1 MKRATSKAAKPP
13 EPAEKRVTVSGGSDT
28 ADIMQQMQE
37 SQDLMELQNQQLSDS
52 HAQLEH
58 SQHRYADL
66 YDRAPVGFLE
76 LDSRGYIREIN
87 QTAAQLL
94 GESAGHLVGRPLL
107 PRLAEPDRKV
117 FLRHLWQSCHS
128 PDQVTTMLRLAT
140 RDHGERHVQFISR
153 RSTEFGKHAAMCHT
167 ALLDITEQ
175 HLTETAL
182 SASEAKFRLL
192 AENIGDVFW
201 FMELEPTRV
210 TYVSPAFEQIWG
222 MPAAELYANHGLW
235 EQAIH
240 PEDLPAVHTA
250 FHQWLKGETST
261 YRIEYRVRNRHG
273 EIRWLADRG
282 IVIGIKSGRPN
293 QISGIARD
301 ITERKRAE
309 AALAEKASET
319 KAILEGTHDGIL
331 IADAETRRFT
341 FGNTAMCRMLDT
353 TPEELTGMGMDSI
366 HPPETLPDL
375 RLKFDAMARGE
386 LSCAENVPL
395 LRKNGDILPVDI
407 TASPVVIKGR
417 TYCIGV
423 FHDISER
430 RRADERF
437 RGLLESAPDA
447 MMIHS
452 SDGRIQIVN
461 AQVEKLFGYS
471 RAELIGQTMEML
483 MPERFRQRHV
493 QHRRGYTPSS
503 KPRPMGTSG
512 MTLLALH
519 KDGHEIPVEI
529 SLSNLDS
536 SGDSLV
542 ISSIRDITERRRA
555 EEELRQSQRFALS
568 TLEAIPASLAVLDET
583 GTIISTN
590 QSWEQFAQT
599 NGALPSSVSAGI
611 NYLKVCDK
619 AAGQGSEE
627 AHRFAE
633 GIRRVMRGE
642 SPRFHMEYPCHGPD
656 EQRWFV
662 GYATAFGGDGPPRIV
677 IAHVDI
683 SERKRAEQVVRLLNH
698 ELERRVE
705 QRTEAL
711 NRTNNELNRQISM
724 RRKLEEEILHISERE
739 QQRIGQDLH
748 DDLGQQL
755 AGIWLLSDVLKS
767 SLVREGSAEAAN
779 AEKITGLLKNALGLT
794 RALSRGLH
802 PVAAGA
808 GGITRA
814 MDELATRTCDTFR
827 INCHCDCRIDTDLDN
842 TTATHLYRI
851 AQEAVTNAVKH
862 GMASQIDICL
872 SSNAHS
878 ITLSVKNN
886 GLSMPEPSA
895 SHQGMGLRIMKYR
908 TDMIGGTLKIQ
919 NSPENGGT
927 IVTCT
932 LPIPVQNQPITQPSY
947 GHQTHQPAGKKASKA
962 SAKKSLH
969 R

>member
-1 MKRATSKAAKPP
+1 
-13 EPAEKRVTVSGGSDT
+13 
-28 ADIMQQMQE
+28 
-37 SQDLMELQNQQLSDS
+37 
-52 HAQLEH
+52 
-58 SQHRYADL
+58 
-66 YDRAPVGFLE
+66 
-76 LDSRGYIREIN
+76 
-87 QTAAQLL
+87 
-94 GESAGHLVGRPLL
+94 
-107 PRLAEPDRKV
+107 
-117 FLRHLWQSCHS
+117 
-128 PDQVTTMLRLAT
+128 
-140 RDHGERHVQFISR
+140 
-153 RSTEFGKHAAMCHT
+153 
-167 ALLDITEQ
+167 
-175 HLTETAL
+175 
-182 SASEAKFRLL
+182 
-192 AENIGDVFW
+192 
-201 FMELEPTRV
+201 
-210 TYVSPAFEQIWG
+210 
-222 MPAAELYANHGLW
+222 
-235 EQAIH
+235 
-240 PEDLPAVHTA
+240 
-250 FHQWLKGETST
+250 
-261 YRIEYRVRNRHG
+261 
-273 EIRWLADRG
+273 
-282 IVIGIKSGRPN
+282 
-293 QISGIARD
+293 
-301 ITERKRAE
+301 
-309 AALAEKASET
+309 
-319 KAILEGTHDGIL
+319 
-331 IADAETRRFT
+331 
-341 FGNTAMCRMLDT
+341 
-353 TPEELTGMGMDSI
+353 
-366 HPPETLPDL
+366 
-375 RLKFDAMARGE
+375 MARGE

-395 LRKNGDILPVDI
+395 LRKNGGSIPVDI
-407 TASPVVIKGR
+407 TASPMVIKGR
-417 TYCIGV
+417 ACCIGV

-430 RRADERF
+430 RRADEQF
-437 RGLLESAPDA
+437 RALLESAPDA

-461 AQVEKLFGYS
+461 AQVEKLFGYT

-493 QHRRGYTPSS
+493 HHRRGYTPSA
-503 KPRPMGTSG
+503 KPRPMGTNG
-512 MTLLALH
+512 MTLMALH

-529 SLSNLDS
+529 SLSNLDNT
-536 SGDSLV
+536 GTSLV

-599 NGALPSSVSAGI
+599 NGAVPSSVSAGI
-611 NYLKVCDK
+611 NYLEVCDK
-619 AAGQGSEE
+619 AAGEGSEE
-627 AHRFAE
+627 RHHFAE
-633 GIRRVMRGE
+633 GIRTVMRGE
-642 SPRFHMEYPCHGPD
+642 SSRFSIEYPCHAPD

-662 GYATAFGGDGPPRIV
+662 GYATAFGVDGPPRVV

-683 SERKRAEQVVRLLNH
+683 SERKRAEQVVRLLNQ

-711 NRTNNELNRQISM
+711 DLTNKELNRQISM
-724 RRKLEEEILHISERE
+724 RRQLEEEILHISERE

-767 SLVREGSAEAAN
+767 SLAREGSAEAAN

-808 GGITRA
+808 GGITKA
-814 MDELATRTCDTFR
+814 MDELAARTCDAFR
-827 INCHCDCRIDTDLDN
+827 INCGCHCRFDTDLDN

-862 GMASQIDICL
+862 GMASQIDISL

-895 SHQGMGLRIMKYR
+895 SHQGMGLRIMRYR
-908 TDMIGGTLKIQ
+908 ADMIGGTLKIQ
-919 NSPENGGT
+919 NNPEAGGT

-947 GHQTHQPAGKKASKA
+947 GPQTNQSAGKKSGKA
-962 SAKKSLH
+962 SAKKSLP

>member
-1 MKRATSKAAKPP
+1 
-13 EPAEKRVTVSGGSDT
+13 
-28 ADIMQQMQE
+28 
-37 SQDLMELQNQQLSDS
+37 MER
-52 HAQLEH
+52 

-66 YDRAPVGFLE
+66 YDRAPVGYLT
-76 LDSRGYIREIN
+76 LDSRGCIREIN

-94 GESAGHLVGRPLL
+94 GWSPAHLMGRPLL
-107 PRLAEPDRKV
+107 PHVAAADRKV
-117 FLRHLWQSCHS
+117 LLKHLWETRRS
-128 PDQVTTMLRLAT
+128 PHQVITALRLNT
-140 RDHGERHVQFISR
+140 KDLGERYVQFA
-153 RSTEFGKHAAMCHT
+153 STPTEKIGNRPTWCRT
-167 ALLDITEQ
+167 AIFDITEQ
-175 HLTETAL
+175 NQIESAL
-182 SASEAKFRLL
+182 SASEAKFRML
-192 AENIGDVFW
+192 AENIDDVFW
-201 FMELEPTRV
+201 FMALDPARV

-222 MPAAELYANHGLW
+222 MPATELYANHALW

-240 PEDLPAVHTA
+240 PDDLPAVHAA
-250 FHQWLKGETST
+250 FQGWLKGETNA
-261 YRIEYRVRNRHG
+261 YRIEYRVQNRFG

-282 IVIGIKSGRPN
+282 IVIGLKDGSPN

-301 ITERKRAE
+301 ITERKLAE
-309 AALAEKASET
+309 MALAEKASET
-319 KAILEGTHDGIL
+319 NAILEGTHDGIL
-331 IADAETRRFT
+331 IADVETRRFVY
-341 FGNTAMCRMLDT
+341 GNTAMRRMLGV
-353 TPEELTGMGMDSI
+353 TPEELLTMGLESI
-366 HPPETLPDL
+366 HPQETLPDL

-386 LSCAENVPL
+386 LVFLENVHL
-395 LRKNGDILPVDI
+395 LRKDGGSIPVDI

-417 TYCIGV
+417 ACSIGV

-430 RRADERF
+430 RRADEQF

-461 AQVEKLFGYS
+461 AQVEKLFGYT

-483 MPERFRQRHV
+483 MPERFRQRHME
-493 QHRRGYTPSS
+493 HRRGYTPSS

-536 SGDSLV
+536 TGSSLV

-599 NGALPSSVSAGI
+599 NGAVPSSVFSGI
-611 NYLKVCDK
+611 NYLEVCDK
-619 AAGQGSEE
+619 AAGEGSEE
-627 AHRFAE
+627 AHHFAE
-633 GIRRVMRGE
+633 GIRTVMRGE
-642 SPRFHMEYPCHGPD
+642 SSRFSIEYPCHAPD

-662 GYATAFGGDGPPRIV
+662 GYATAFGGDGPPRVV

-683 SERKRAEQVVRLLNH
+683 SERKRAEQVILRLNQ

-705 QRTEAL
+705 QRTAAL
-711 NRTNNELNRQISM
+711 DRSNQELTRQIAM
-724 RRKLEEEILHISERE
+724 RRQLEEEILHISERE

-767 SLVREGSAEAAN
+767 SLAKEGSAETAN

-794 RALSRGLH
+794 RALARGLH

-808 GGITRA
+808 GGITSA
-814 MDELATRTCDTFR
+814 MDELATRTCNAFR
-827 INCHCDCRIDTDLDN
+827 IACRCHCLVDADLDN

-862 GMASQIDICL
+862 GMASQIDIVL
-872 SSNAHS
+872 SANAQGVA
-878 ITLSVKNN
+878 LSVKNN
-886 GLSMPEPSA
+886 GTSMPESSA
-895 SHQGMGLRIMKYR
+895 SQQGMGLRIMKYR
-908 TDMIGGTLKIQ
+908 ADMIGGTLNIQ
-919 NSPENGGT
+919 NNPEGGGT

-932 LPIPVQNQPITQPSY
+932 LPNPVQNQPITQSSY
-947 GHQTHQPAGKKASKA
+947 GPKNNQPAGKKARKG

-969 R
+969 RRRSPGVS